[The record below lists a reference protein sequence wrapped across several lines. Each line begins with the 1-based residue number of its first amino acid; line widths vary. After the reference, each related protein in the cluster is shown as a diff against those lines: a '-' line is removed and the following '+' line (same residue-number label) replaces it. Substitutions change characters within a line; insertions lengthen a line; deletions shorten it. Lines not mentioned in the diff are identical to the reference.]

1 MFMRKVAYFLCLQCL
16 CAAAGM
22 LVRFDRIACAARQQ
36 CLLPAE
42 TWLFVTENVVSTP
55 FSECFFSIF
64 FVSILL
70 SHCASANYGFL
81 LSERRPTLASGRKNG
96 F

>member
-1 MFMRKVAYFLCLQCL
+1 MFMQKVAYFLCLQGL
-16 CAAAGM
+16 YAATGM

-42 TWLFVTENVVSTP
+42 TRLFVTENVVSAT

-70 SHCASANYGFL
+70 SFCASADYGFL
-81 LSERRPTLASGRKNG
+81 LSKRRPTLASGRKNG